1 MEATILYIE
10 KKRSDQPSFI
20 PALRKKGFSVE
31 CVTSGSDAVEI
42 LEQLQPQ
49 LAIINAA
56 SLRTNGKRICRSLRG
71 INGVLPIIVILDP
84 FQLFKDDDCSTVI
97 MRMPFTARKL
107 VNHILLFIKGNPDAI
122 ISSGP
127 IRLDLER
134 KTVQCRE
141 KETRL
146 TPRLV
151 DLLKYLIENKGV
163 VITREQLFST
173 VWKTHYTGDTRTLD
187 VHISWLRNVI
197 EEDPRHPK
205 LIKTIRSYGYRL
217 DIT

>member
-31 CVTSGSDAVEI
+31 SVTSGTDAVEI

-71 INGVLPIIVILDP
+71 INSALPIIVILDP
-84 FQLFKDDDCSTVI
+84 SQLFKDDDCSTAI

-107 VNHILLFIKGNPDAI
+107 INHILLYIKGSPETI

-134 KTVQCRE
+134 KTVQCIG

-146 TPRLV
+146 TPRLL
-151 DLLKYLIENKGV
+151 DLLQYLLENKGV
-163 VITREQLFST
+163 VIEREQLFST
-173 VWKTHYTGDTRTLD
+173 VWKTQYTGDTRTLD
-187 VHISWLRNVI
+187 VHISWLRNAI
-197 EEDPRHPK
+197 EEDPRHPQ

-217 DIT
+217 DIA